1 MTTGSRTFAA
11 SILRIHFDTEASDAG
26 LRSLDLGSAGSSGS
40 RSFDASAVARYDR
53 KRDGGIDHRRV
64 RETLK
69 SLSAKHVELL
79 SLAYGS
85 RLRSRDVEDG
95 KKRRAVPQNERNWRV
110 RLVELYGPEGLIALA
125 SPLAQKLFAEHVQEL
140 RQQATTHWH
149 DDRLIT
155 WLLDAGKVHASQI
168 EAEARQLL
176 NEALDA
182 FATAHHVTSKPA
194 APRRRS
200 SERTRERVLAS
211 HTENGQE
218 IGA

>member
-11 SILRIHFDTEASDAG
+11 SILRNHFDTEASDAG

-40 RSFDASAVARYDR
+40 RSFDASAVARADR
-53 KRDGGIDHRRV
+53 KREGGIDHQRV

-69 SLSAKHVELL
+69 RLVPKHAELL
-79 SLAYGS
+79 SLAYGT

-125 SPLAQKLFAEHVQEL
+125 SPLAQKLFAEHVQEMRL
-140 RQQATTHWH
+140 MVSTRDEQMTH
-149 DDRLIT
+149 
-155 WLLDAGKVHASQI
+155 WLLDAGKTHASQI
-168 EAEARQLL
+168 EEEARKMLD
-176 NEALDA
+176 EALDA
-182 FATAHHVTSKPA
+182 FATTHAIMSKPV

-200 SERTRERVLAS
+200 SAPTRAKILAS
-211 HTENGQE
+211 CAENGQD